1 MVERTLVPL
10 SLIGWKTSLSCPT
23 EQFVIQ
29 SLLCSLTIFTLSY
42 LIWCSL
48 WSPKTLPFCFK
59 MFICMWERHKSVTRV
74 KAELK
79 SGKIP
84 PLLCIFLLAALH
96 SDEMCALLITICF
109 RITPKLNCSQEECD
123 IRNIF
128 LLSMT
133 SHQPINTEVPWSWSG
148 ILLAPAVVATN
159 SSSCWTLER

>member
-59 MFICMWERHKSVTRV
+59 MFICMWDISLWLGSKQSLKVERFSHFYVF
-74 KAELK
+74 
-79 SGKIP
+79 
-84 PLLCIFLLAALH
+84 FLLAALH